1 MAYNGAMS
9 ASPLDTSELYERLDP
24 HGLLGRI
31 EGLPDQVEQAWA
43 AGRGLDLPAEYR
55 DVDQIVVLGMGG
67 SGIGGTLMSALAA
80 ADGGRVPVV
89 SARGYGVPAFVGT
102 RSLVLAS
109 SNSGNTEETISALDA
124 AIKAGAK
131 CAVITTGGRLL
142 EIAREH
148 RLPTLTFKWD
158 GEPRSALGW
167 SFASLLGICSRAGL
181 LADLGDDVR
190 DAAAAMR
197 ELREKIGR
205 RSPEGSNLAKQIA
218 GRMAG
223 RLPVIVGAE
232 ALAPA
237 AYRWR
242 TQINENAKSWA
253 MAEELPEMNHNAQ
266 EAFGLPQRIIP
277 LLHAAF
283 LRHATMHARIRARVD
298 ATIEEMRR
306 CGVGAEI
313 VDVPG
318 ERALVQMLW
327 AIYLGDY
334 VSYYLGLLN
343 GVEPSPVLRLVA
355 LKDLLSGKS

>member
-1 MAYNGAMS
+1 MAYNGRMATPS
-9 ASPLDTSELYERLDP
+9 LDSDGLYERLDP

-31 EGLPDQVEQAWA
+31 DGLPDQVDEAWA
-43 AGRGLDLPAEYR
+43 SGRRLELPAEYR
-55 DVDQIVVLGMGG
+55 GVDQIVVLGMGG

-80 ADGGRVPVV
+80 AAGGRVPVV
-89 SARGYGVPAFVGT
+89 SARGYGVPAFVGV

-109 SNSGNTEETISALDA
+109 SNSGNTEETISALVG

-142 EIAREH
+142 EMAREH
-148 RLPTLTFKWD
+148 RLPALTFEWE

-167 SFASLLGICSRAGL
+167 SFASLLGICSGAGL
-181 LADLGDDVR
+181 LPDLSDDVR
-190 DAAAAMR
+190 DATEAMR

-205 RSPEGSNLAKQIA
+205 GSREASNPAKQIA

-232 ALAPA
+232 ALAPV

-266 EAFGLPQRIIP
+266 EAFGLPRRIVP
-277 LLHAAF
+277 LLHAVF
-283 LRHATMHARIRARVD
+283 LRHATMHPRVGKRVD
-298 ATIEEMRR
+298 ATVAEMRR
-306 CGVGAEI
+306 CGVDAEI
-313 VDVPG
+313 VEVAG
-318 ERALVQMLW
+318 ERALTQMLW
-327 AIYLGDY
+327 GIYLGDY

-343 GVEPSPVLRLVA
+343 GVEPSPVHRLVA
-355 LKDLLSGKS
+355 LKDLLAGR